1 MGVESFISANHF
13 QYPRTRKMISENC
26 ISFSWS
32 EENIVIMHWIEF
44 GKFSSQF
51 YGVFSVQEPSY
62 NLSKNLFLL
71 PRILKL
77 IEDMVDDSTPLNL
90 MSHIIT

>member
-44 GKFSSQF
+44 GKFTVLWRIF
-51 YGVFSVQEPSY
+51 LTLTEFNV
-62 NLSKNLFLL
+62 LF
-71 PRILKL
+71 
-77 IEDMVDDSTPLNL
+77 NN
-90 MSHIIT
+90 